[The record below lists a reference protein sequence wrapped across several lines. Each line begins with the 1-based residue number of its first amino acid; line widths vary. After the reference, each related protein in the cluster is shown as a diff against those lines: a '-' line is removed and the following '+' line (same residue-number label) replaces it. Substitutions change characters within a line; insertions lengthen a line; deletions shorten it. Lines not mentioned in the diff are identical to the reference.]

1 MIITQPKAVIT
12 ANKLVVDNLMYGDS
26 YLRNLSGLLL
36 LSMYILARALCVAGS
51 CTPSCTLI
59 SSHGNNS
66 FSLQQYRYKAQF
78 MKTGI

>member
-36 LSMYILARALCVAGS
+36 LSMYIFARALCVAGS

-59 SSHGNNS
+59 SSQGNNS
-66 FSLQQYRYKAQF
+66 FSLQKYRYKAQF